1 MGKEETLVHECQVE
15 IAGTYYEIRV
25 FVNGEGHHVAK
36 TVLGR
41 DDVLINDGS
50 SLEEVLSKHRN
61 LLPLALDSRAILKS
75 YRSTRKP

>member
-15 IAGTYYEIRV
+15 IDGVLYEIRV
-25 FVNGEGHHVAK
+25 FMDGEGHHVAK

-41 DDVLINDGS
+41 NDVMINDGS

-75 YRSTRKP
+75 YRSSREP